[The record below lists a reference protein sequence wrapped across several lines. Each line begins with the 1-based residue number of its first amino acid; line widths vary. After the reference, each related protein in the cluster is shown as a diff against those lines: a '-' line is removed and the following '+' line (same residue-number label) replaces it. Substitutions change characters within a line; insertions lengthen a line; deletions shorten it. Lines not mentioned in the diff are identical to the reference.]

1 MSLRSDRKQ
10 KETSRNRWSIDR
22 PTASFFPRHKHTHT
36 HTHSYSPPSI
46 CSAGQQVALHP
57 HQRVKICVCD
67 FLDEKSAASV
77 FLLKYLSHTRAR
89 LHSLLIFFFKVR
101 SSFSLFL
108 PPPSEKVKGE
118 WSPLDGAG
126 IEIGLSRTEEGESCP
141 AHPGQHKSAKQRDLS
156 GSGKDHHLWTVPM
169 TTTHTTTRGKTT
181 DTCKYRTRW
190 RMKTFEFPEISFFF
204 RLFWFTEY

>member
-1 MSLRSDRKQ
+1 MKH
-10 KETSRNRWSIDR
+10 R
-22 PTASFFPRHKHTHT
+22 PTCRLFLSQAQTHT
-36 HTHSYSPPSI
+36 HAHTLLLSPIHLLGRSAGSTPPTPESENLCVWLSRREVCSLRLPLKIPLTHSRTPSQ
-46 CSAGQQVALHP
+46 SA
-57 HQRVKICVCD
+57 D
-67 FLDEKSAASV
+67 
-77 FLLKYLSHTRAR
+77 
-89 LHSLLIFFFKVR
+89 FFFKVR